1 MEYRACQIFPSF
13 SFIIITMH
21 FIPPIILLS
30 AKDFARFY
38 ESTHL
43 SVFRY
48 VMVLCAGNQ
57 SEAEDITAEAFFKAW
72 EKRQQFSGSASA
84 ALGWVITIARNV
96 LIDRRRSD
104 SAHPA
109 ETEIDEEL
117 SGDETSLEAILVEA
131 EQLDQVLA
139 AIAGLPFPQRD
150 IVTLRHVLGWRV
162 QAIAAHL
169 SLAENTVSVYL
180 RRALAKL
187 QAQLVLPGSCPARG
201 QEEQLR

>member
-1 MEYRACQIFPSF
+1 
-13 SFIIITMH
+13 MH

-30 AKDFARFY
+30 AEDFARFY
-38 ESTHL
+38 ESAHL

-48 VMVLCAGNQ
+48 AMVLCAGNQ
-57 SEAEDITAEAFFKAW
+57 SDAEDITAEAFFKAW

-96 LIDRRRSD
+96 LIDRRRAE
-104 SAHPA
+104 SAHPD
-109 ETEIDEEL
+109 ESEIDEEL
-117 SGDETSLEAILVEA
+117 PGDETSVEVLLVEA
-131 EQLDQVLA
+131 EQLGQVLA

-150 IVTLRHVLGWRV
+150 IFTLRHVLGWRV

-169 SLAENTVSVYL
+169 SLAENTVTVYL

-187 QAQLVLPGSCPARG
+187 QAQLVLSSCGSARG
-201 QEEQLR
+201 QEEHL